1 MTRLEGQR
9 RVVRETLAMVKRKA
23 LVVELSAL
31 TLRIRLKGSRWS
43 YQVDYESIFLLGAKK
58 AADQQREERAA
69 QKRRGRGWR

>member
-43 YQVDYESIFLLGAKK
+43 YHVDYESIFLLGAKK
-58 AADQQREERAA
+58 AADQQREQRAG
-69 QKRRGRGWR
+69 QKRHGRGWR

>member
-1 MTRLEGQR
+1 
-9 RVVRETLAMVKRKA
+9 VRETLAMVKRKA

-31 TLRIRLKGSRWS
+31 MLRIRLKGSRWS
-43 YQVDYESIFLLGAKK
+43 YLVDYESIFLLGAKK